1 MGLTHELM
9 AELANAHEGL
19 AMALE
24 LLTDAQ
30 EQVVALQ
37 QQNAELRKFEQS
49 LLHEIEILKQTAQIA
64 RKRND
69 LRWLLSCDIKIYTI
83 AWCIVTYREFIN
95 STSIDHES
103 EIKSIVGDNND

>member
-9 AELANAHEGL
+9 AELANAHEEL

-37 QQNAELRKFEQS
+37 QQNAELRKLPELLERWMNKFSDIDNGDFMIYPNHRLEWEVVSCGKHHKMWTEDADLEDALQWVLDNFEVQS
-49 LLHEIEILKQTAQIA
+49 
-64 RKRND
+64 D
-69 LRWLLSCDIKIYTI
+69 D
-83 AWCIVTYREFIN
+83 
-95 STSIDHES
+95 
-103 EIKSIVGDNND
+103 